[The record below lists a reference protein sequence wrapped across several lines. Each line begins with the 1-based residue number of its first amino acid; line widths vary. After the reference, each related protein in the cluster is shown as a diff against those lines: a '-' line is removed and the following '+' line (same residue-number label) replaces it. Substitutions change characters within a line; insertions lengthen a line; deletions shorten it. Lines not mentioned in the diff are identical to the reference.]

1 MALNGMTDRVKTDD
15 GYHFTRF
22 TQVGDV
28 EVLRRDDLRGCWEV
42 MGKVYGSREEAYDAA
57 ERVLDALQENPP
69 EPDDSS
75 PDLAE
80 RVSTGAQTTP
90 L

>member
-1 MALNGMTDRVKTDD
+1 MALQGLTDRVKTDD
-15 GYHFTRF
+15 GYHFIRLV
-22 TQVGDV
+22 QVGDV

-42 MGKVYGSREEAYDAA
+42 NGTVYGSREEAYDAA
-57 ERVLDALQENPP
+57 ERVLDSLTEEAP
-69 EPDDSS
+69 EPDDST